1 MGSNYQRLLPRAG
14 YCNGKTGVG
23 VEDSIW
29 KGYWQG
35 KRDIGLRASI
45 IDLSCVCDSH
55 AKFAEI
61 VCAN

>member
-1 MGSNYQRLLPRAG
+1 MLE

-35 KRDIGLRASI
+35 KRDIDLRASI